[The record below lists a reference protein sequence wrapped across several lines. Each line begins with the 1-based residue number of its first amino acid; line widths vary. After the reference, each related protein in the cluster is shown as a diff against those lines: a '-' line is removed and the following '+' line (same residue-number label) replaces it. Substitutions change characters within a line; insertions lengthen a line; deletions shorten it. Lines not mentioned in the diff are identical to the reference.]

1 MHRHIG
7 RYRRSKQ
14 KKSLTI
20 DGTRYL
26 LFISGCVYI
35 ECDELT
41 HRLFQRNYDL
51 LLRSIEFEIGLG
63 VLLGA

>member
-7 RYRRSKQ
+7 RHRRLKQ

-26 LFISGCVYI
+26 LFISGWVYI

-51 LLRSIEFEIGLG
+51 L
-63 VLLGA
+63 